1 MQSSSVLRT
10 AGVVRLLGDL
20 LSGDTDLLVFRRFDS
35 QSVLPDRLIWL
46 ENDGAFPPSFVE
58 HEISTSGSK
67 VQIQT
72 GDLDGDGDEGV
83 IVMADSFGPT
93 LARFGG
99 CENLDG
105 DGTKW
110 ATRVSLVDE
119 SSSLVIDDV
128 DVSHRRSSTLRGAR
142 VFEGD
147 RCSVVRRR

>member
-58 HEISTSGSK
+58 HEISTSDSE

-72 GDLDGDGDEGV
+72 GDLDGGV
-83 IVMADSFGPT
+83 RNF
-93 LARFGG
+93 
-99 CENLDG
+99 E
-105 DGTKW
+105 
-110 ATRVSLVDE
+110 
-119 SSSLVIDDV
+119 
-128 DVSHRRSSTLRGAR
+128 GAR

-147 RCSVVRRR
+147 RCSVVRLADIPDANPRRRRDRRSGPSF